1 MKKIIKSL
9 TMLCLALVLC
19 VPMFMLAGCT
29 KNYTITIS
37 IEAGKGTVYKKV
49 LEDKDQKPLV
59 GKNTVKGGEKFEYLV
74 SPSSGYEIEKVV
86 VNGEEVEITNVG
98 GTYFYIKEV
107 DKNYTIEVYFK
118 EEVYTV
124 TFQCSDGTELFLQ
137 KNYKYG
143 STIDFNAK
151 EFGGNNNDFWYVID
165 SENRSVSIKESHN
178 NRLTV
183 GRDLTIRTSKTKAE
197 LEAFINTL

>member
-1 MKKIIKSL
+1 MKKFIKSL
-9 TMLCLALVLC
+9 TMLCFALVLC

-37 IEAGKGTVYKKV
+37 VEAGNGTVYKKV
-49 LEDKDQKPLV
+49 LEDKDKKNLV
-59 GKNTVKGGEKFEYLV
+59 GKNTVRGGEKFEYLV

-118 EEVYTV
+118 EKIYTV
-124 TFQCSDGTELFLQ
+124 TFQCSDGNELFLQ
-137 KNYKYG
+137 KNYKFN
-143 STIDFNAK
+143 SIIDFNAK
-151 EFGGNNNDFWYVID
+151 EFGGNNNDFWCVID
-165 SENRSVSIKESHN
+165 SNNHSVSIKESHN
-178 NRLTV
+178 NKLAV
-183 GRDLTIRTSKTKAE
+183 GRDLIIKTSKTKAE
-197 LEAFINTL
+197 LDAIIAAL